1 MNRRGSPPP
10 KLSPFFPFFLSLLSS
25 KKKER
30 RPRARRRRRCA
41 RVAAQTLLLLFV
53 VQCYN
58 SRRPIFFCVVVQRK
72 LPNQFLPTTT
82 KPPFFTVELFGD
94 KKKGGDFYGHGQK
107 CSLSLC
113 VVIKS
118 SLQIHLWLFFLLFF
132 LPHTKKNNTSR
143 LVLFPTL
150 FGLLVARDDALS
162 FSLSLGVPFLS
173 RSRAKGAKNARA
185 RALNRTRRAGES
197 LAPVGAS
204 ELARA
209 RGEKPSPEFCVRA
222 NPKERVCWF
231 PRVAQK
237 RRGKE
242 RKVFCNRSLSC
253 ARACV
258 AHGLSIYSSIDR
270 SIGKEEQK

>member
-1 MNRRGSPPP
+1 LCRRSTEITQPIFTNTNN
-10 KLSPFFPFFLSLLSS
+10 KATLFFLKSSSSL
-25 KKKER
+25 E
-30 RPRARRRRRCA
+30 
-41 RVAAQTLLLLFV
+41 T
-53 VQCYN
+53 
-58 SRRPIFFCVVVQRK
+58 
-72 LPNQFLPTTT
+72 
-82 KPPFFTVELFGD
+82 

-113 VVIKS
+113 VVSNKVLPPSTFFGFFSPFFS
-118 SLQIHLWLFFLLFF
+118 SAHQEQQQQSSCVVSDTFW
-132 LPHTKKNNTSR
+132 TK
-143 LVLFPTL
+143 
-150 FGLLVARDDALS
+150 VARDDALS
-162 FSLSLGVPFLS
+162 FSLSLSLGVPFLS
-173 RSRAKGAKNARA
+173 RSRAKGAKNVRA